1 MTQTDHAGATGEPG
15 ATPTPEGKTM
25 TPQRRRY
32 LLSHHVVGREVLHQE
47 DEARA
52 QGIDP
57 DVAWARRAAILA
69 DNVHVLDRRG
79 R

>member
-1 MTQTDHAGATGEPG
+1 MGMTHSPSTAET
-15 ATPTPEGKTM
+15 TPTPEGKTM
-25 TPQRRRY
+25 TPQRRRS
-32 LLSHHVVGREVLHQE
+32 LLSHHVLGREIIRQE

-57 DVAWARRAAILA
+57 EVAWARRNAILA
-69 DNVHVLDRRG
+69 DNVHVRDRRG